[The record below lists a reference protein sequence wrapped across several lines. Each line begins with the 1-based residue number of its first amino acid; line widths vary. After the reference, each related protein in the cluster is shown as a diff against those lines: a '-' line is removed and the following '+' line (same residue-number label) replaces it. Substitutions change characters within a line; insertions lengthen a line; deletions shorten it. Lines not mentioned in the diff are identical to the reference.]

1 MNLAELEA
9 KNAATLKLLKGGGKV
24 DELQNAYFGYY
35 TADIFE
41 CPPFVMFTNNDCPRG
56 WNILF
61 ERYFEPESMKL
72 WCRLASTATG
82 VLDIGAHVGVYSLAA
97 AALRRDIKIHAFEP
111 NPNAYTRLRMH
122 KIVNAFDNIVEHWFA
137 VGDSDNIVHFSWVKK
152 ATLQISSGGGVGNR
166 KGDNVER
173 IVVEQRKLDG
183 TGLAQTLGAQPLVKI
198 DVEGGEISTVQ
209 GTQEIFALNADIIL
223 ETFHQP
229 ACDAINPVLKALG
242 YNVFKIFERA
252 GKIEQVDALHPCV
265 ISSGDF
271 NHLISRRSAD
281 EISRLMA

>member
-9 KNAATLKLLKGGGKV
+9 TNAETLGLLRAGHKP
-24 DELQNAYFGYY
+24 DPMQHPYYGYY

-41 CPPFVMFTNNDCPRG
+41 CPSFVMFTNNDCPRG
-56 WNILF
+56 WDILF
-61 ERYFEPESMKL
+61 ERYFEPQSMKL
-72 WCRLASTATG
+72 WCRLARTATG

-97 AALRRDIKIHAFEP
+97 AALRNDINIHAFEP

-122 KIVNAFDNIVEHWFA
+122 KIVNGFGNIVEHWYA
-137 VGDSDNIVHFSWVKK
+137 VGDTDTLVHFSWAKK

-173 IVVEQRKLDG
+173 IVAQQNKLDG
-183 TGLAQTLGAQPLVKI
+183 TGMAAMLGAQPLVKI
-198 DVEGGEISTVQ
+198 DVEGGEVSTIN
-209 GTQEIFALNADIIL
+209 GTREILALNADIIL
-223 ETFHQP
+223 ETFHQQS
-229 ACDAINPVLKALG
+229 CDAINPVLKALG

-265 ISSGDF
+265 VSSGDF
-271 NHLISRRSAD
+271 NHLLTRRSAD
-281 EISRLMA
+281 EIARVMA